1 MTQIEEQMAEDGVD
15 DIMQE
20 PLIEEVPDE
29 TEPMEGVASIT
40 ELNTPEAAG
49 EKPELPANE
58 GALTWK
64 IHPFSRATDHKLYSP
79 TFSAGN
85 YPWNILMFPRGNR
98 EGQNTAMSLY
108 LNAADAEAAPVGW
121 NRRASFK
128 LTVVNHLNPEQSIAK
143 DSQHNF
149 TGGAVDWGFTS
160 FMPLRELLDPRK
172 GFLVDDTIT
181 VTAHVVMDKTD
192 SLFYDSKKET
202 GFVGLKNQGA
212 TCYMNSL
219 LQFLYN
225 INYFRQAVYHMPTAE
240 EEDLSKS
247 IPLALQ
253 SLFYKLQFGE
263 ASVSTKD
270 LTKSFGWDSYDAF
283 MQHDVQEL
291 NRVLQEKL
299 EEKMKGT
306 KVEGTIAQLFEG
318 HMHMFI
324 ECINVD
330 YKSTRKESF
339 MDLQLDVKGCKNIYD
354 SFDKYCEDA
363 RKGVLFDDFPPVLQL
378 QLKRFEYDFRRDIM
392 VKIND
397 RYEFP
402 EELDLDFGDGKY
414 LSENADRSVRNLYR
428 LHSVLVH
435 SGGVHGG
442 HYYAFIKPNGKQ
454 WFKFDDEKVSVED
467 VKKALNEQYGGED
480 ENSPPGTGFNTFK
493 FTKYSNAY
501 MLVYVRTSHW
511 DKIMCD
517 VGKNDIQEHV
527 RLRLEAE
534 KEEKEQRRREKQE
547 AHLYTVFRIVT
558 DQDLR
563 DQIGQTR
570 WFDLADQ
577 DKVKT
582 FRVKK
587 QMLFGEFRGLVAKE
601 LGVPLEQ
608 QRFWTFARRQNNT
621 LRPAKALSP
630 SEDELRV
637 TDVKDGPAMSTRL
650 QQPQTIALF
659 LETPVPPS
667 TELPPINKSVIL
679 LFLKFYDP
687 KTQTL
692 RYIGRIFATKTQRF
706 VDLMPLLLKRAGL
719 PEGTKLCIYE
729 EIKFDPSVMVDLQT
743 PSHSL
748 ANAQLEDG
756 DILCLQEEPSEDELE
771 ELPYPT
777 VKHYLSWVRNRMT
790 VCFRRLEQPKE
801 VGITLELSRDLDYDG
816 VAAALT
822 EALRKAGQAEALGLE
837 DPALLRFTAQQ
848 PFVNAPK
855 PQPLKFHGFD
865 TLYSIMS
872 HYNTILETVFYE
884 VLDIPLRDLEQLK
897 TLKVSYHG
905 GNTELV
911 STHDVRLPKDSS
923 VADVLEA
930 LRMQLPEDK
939 RPAALRLL
947 EVFYSKIYKVFAA
960 DEKID
965 TIDDRYWQ
973 VRAEPVPQEE
983 MDPPQSTRRIHAY
996 HVNPD
1001 ATNNVNF
1008 GNPFILQVGGEETLA
1023 EIKPRIQAK
1032 LGITDEEFV
1041 KWKFAFMTNLR
1052 QPEYLEDEDI
1062 VAARFARQ
1070 SAGLVSTETSYLGLE
1085 HADTGPKRPHH
1096 NSNRFSQYERPV
1108 KIYN

>member
-1 MTQIEEQMAEDGVD
+1 MTEDGID
-15 DIMQE
+15 DNMQE

-29 TEPMEGVASIT
+29 TEPMEDNFT
-40 ELNTPEAAG
+40 AG
-49 EKPELPANE
+49 
-58 GALTWK
+58 
-64 IHPFSRATDHKLYSP
+64 S
-79 TFSAGN
+79 

-98 EGQNTAMSLY
+98 EGTNAAMSLY
-108 LNAADAEAAPVGW
+108 LNAADADTAPLGW
-121 NRRASFK
+121 MRRASFK
-128 LTVVNHLNPEQSIAK
+128 LTVVNHLSPEQSFTKRKQA
-143 DSQHNF
+143 DHNF
-149 TGGAVDWGFTS
+149 SAGGVDWGFTS
-160 FMPLRELLDPRK
+160 FMNLRDLLDPKK
-172 GFLVDDTIT
+172 GYLVDDTLT
-181 VTAHVVMDKTD
+181 VSMDKTD
-192 SLFYDSKKET
+192 NLHYDSKKET

-240 EEDLSKS
+240 EDIAKS

-263 ASVSTKD
+263 SSVSTKD

-299 EEKMKGT
+299 EDKMKGT
-306 KVEGTIAQLFEG
+306 KVEGTIGQLFEG

-330 YKSTRKESF
+330 YKSTRQESF
-339 MDLQLDVKGCKNIYD
+339 MDLQLDVKGCKHIYD
-354 SFDKYCEDA
+354 SFDKYCEVEVMDGQNQYKTDDHGLQDA

-402 EELDLDFGDGKY
+402 DELDLDYEHGKY

-442 HYYAFIKPNGKQ
+442 HYYAFIRPDGKH

-467 VKKALNEQYGGED
+467 AKKALNEQYGGED
-480 ENSPPGTGFNTFK
+480 ENPPPGTGFNTFK

-511 DKIMCD
+511 DKIMCE
-517 VGKNDIQEHV
+517 VGKSDIQDHV
-527 RLRLEAE
+527 RMRLEAE
-534 KEEKEQRRREKQE
+534 KEEKEARRREKQE

-558 DQDLR
+558 DADIR
-563 DQIGQTR
+563 DQIGHNR

-577 DKVKT
+577 EKVKT

-587 QMLFGEFRGLVAKE
+587 QMLFGEFRELVAEE

-608 QRFWTFARRQNNT
+608 QRFWTFAKRQNST
-621 LRPAKALSP
+621 LRPARALQP
-630 SEDELRV
+630 SEDEARV
-637 TDVKDGPAMSTRL
+637 TDLKDSPVNNRL

-659 LETPVPPS
+659 LETAIGPAK
-667 TELPPINKSVIL
+667 ELPPINKNMIL
-679 LFLKFYDP
+679 LFLKLYKP

-692 RYIGRIFATKTQRF
+692 RYVGRIFVLKTQRF
-706 VDLMPLLLKRAGL
+706 ADLYPLLLKRAEL
-719 PEGTKLCIYE
+719 PEDTKLAIYE
-729 EIKFDPSVMVDLQT
+729 EIKFDPTVMVELQN
-743 PSHSL
+743 PNHSL

-756 DILCLQEEPSEDELE
+756 DILCLQEQPREDDME

-777 VKHYLSWVRNRMT
+777 VKDYLVWVRNRMT
-790 VCFRRLEQPKE
+790 VTFRRLDQPKE
-801 VGITLELSRDLDYDG
+801 AGVVLELSRDLDYDG

-822 EALRKAGQAEALGLE
+822 EALRKAEQAEAAGLT

-855 PQPLKFHGFD
+855 PQPVKWHGFD
-865 TLYSIMS
+865 TLASIMV
-872 HYNTILETVFYE
+872 HYSTVLDTVFYE
-884 VLDIPLRDLEQLK
+884 ILDIPLREFEQLK
-897 TLKVSYHG
+897 TLKVQYHG
-905 GNTELV
+905 ERTEPV
-911 STHDVRLPKDSS
+911 SQHDVRVPKDDT
-923 VADVLEA
+923 VGDVLEA
-930 LRMQLPEDK
+930 LRKQLPEDK

-947 EVFYSKIYKVFAA
+947 EVFYSKIYKVFAP

-965 TIDDRYWQ
+965 SIDDRYWQ
-973 VRAEPVPQEE
+973 VRAEPIPEEE
-983 MDPPQSTRRIHAY
+983 MEPPQSTRRIHAY

-1008 GNPFILQVGGEETLA
+1008 GHPFILQIGEEETLA
-1023 EIKPRIQAK
+1023 DIKPRIQAK
-1032 LGITDEEFV
+1032 LGVPEEDFV
-1041 KWKFAFMTNLR
+1041 KWRFAFMVNLR
-1052 QPEYLEDEDI
+1052 QPEYLEDEDV
-1062 VAARFARQ
+1062 VALRFARQ
-1070 SAGLVSTETSYLGLE
+1070 SATHGVSTETSYLGLE
-1085 HADTGPKRPHH
+1085 HADTGPKRPHP